1 VTASTP
7 AADAD
12 RDVVMS
18 SRVRLARNV
27 AGFPFVGRATHP
39 QRREV
44 LDAVRAAVGTDER
57 TLGLAGGRVGADS
70 AEAVGW
76 IDLAT
81 LPRRDRQLLWERHL
95 ISRQFAEGDSPR
107 ALAVTTDGR
116 FAMMVNEE
124 DHLRLQVMRGGNR
137 LREAFDDAM
146 RAESALGSR
155 LDFAFHRRWGYLTA
169 CPTNVGCGIRIGV
182 MVHLRALRVT
192 NDIEKVKRAAKE
204 LHLAVRGFHGE
215 GTDAS
220 GDWYQ
225 VSNQRTL
232 GIGEEA
238 LLRQFADS
246 VVPAIVAHEREARAV
261 LLDRPAHA
269 PGGPGVPRARNAA
282 RRPAPRAGR
291 GDEAS
296 LQPAPRGVPRPGAG
310 DRPRHGRPA
319 DDPPAVRAPARGRSV
334 RGHRR
339 RRTLGPCPH
348 GARGVR
354 RVALS
359 LRPRRRRRVSPRRE
373 RPRRSGPP
381 TGRSR
386 SPCP

>member
-169 CPTNVGCGIRIGV
+169 CPTNLGTAVRLSV
-182 MVHLRALRVT
+182 MVHLPALRLT
-192 NDIEKVKRAAKE
+192 REIEKVKNAAQD
-204 LHLAVRGFHGE
+204 LNLAVRGFLGE
-215 GTDAS
+215 GSETV
-220 GDWYQ
+220 GDLFQ
-225 VSNQRTL
+225 ISNQVTL
-232 GIGEEA
+232 GTTEEDLLERFATGIVPRLLEYERVARKA
-238 LLRQFADS
+238 LLSRDPLGIEDKIHRALATLKAARLLEVDEAMRQLGRLRLGVALGRVHGLS
-246 VVPAIVAHEREARAV
+246 LAAIDRLMLDLQPVHLRTIALPDDTEPRLRASRAV
-261 LLDRPAHA
+261 
-269 PGGPGVPRARNAA
+269 
-282 RRPAPRAGR
+282 
-291 GDEAS
+291 
-296 LQPAPRGVPRPGAG
+296 
-310 DRPRHGRPA
+310 
-319 DDPPAVRAPARGRSV
+319 AVRRALASV
-334 RGHRR
+334 E
-339 RRTLGPCPH
+339 
-348 GARGVR
+348 AD
-354 RVALS
+354 
-359 LRPRRRRRVSPRRE
+359 
-373 RPRRSGPP
+373 
-381 TGRSR
+381 
-386 SPCP
+386 